1 MRFRPSLFIS
11 ALYFSLSHIAFS
23 QAVPAEDQIVIA
35 HSAPDQP
42 ASSPP
47 LSVLPAATMSASS
60 APAPDDDFDP
70 FLAPVEG
77 DPDKSTT
84 WNSAIDVMRDTKH
97 RKWGFLVY
105 RVYYGDDAA
114 WQRFMNI
121 LNRMTDHLVR
131 KAGKPYIMPFLD
143 WTEMQDRTAFDGAS
157 KDDIRE
163 HFRTWIRTRSVERD
177 GLGVEGKEILRRS
190 PRYQA
195 CLYVDQEAM
204 ESATL
209 TERPLLSSPTGLH
222 LNVKGWVVLVDSQS
236 QDEWAPPHPEATQ
249 EELEEMEEEGWE
261 EEQYTPIDGDTD
273 FDVGWMYIDLRF
285 VSIAYDTMC
294 ENSDTWSRP
303 WFYKRPPAVWN
314 GSF

>member
-1 MRFRPSLFIS
+1 MRLCPSLYVFAVS
-11 ALYFSLSHIAFS
+11 LTLSHIGFS
-23 QAVPAEDQIVIA
+23 QADPAEVQIVIA
-35 HSAPDQP
+35 HLAPDQP

-70 FLAPVEG
+70 FLAPAEG

-97 RKWGFLVY
+97 LKWGFLVY
-105 RVYYGDDAA
+105 RVYYGDDEA
-114 WQRFMNI
+114 WQRFMDI
-121 LNRMTDHLVR
+121 LNRITDHLVR

-157 KDDIRE
+157 KDVIRE
-163 HFRTWIRTRSVERD
+163 HFRTWILARSVERD

-195 CLYVDQEAM
+195 CLYVDKEAM

-209 TERPLLSSPTGLH
+209 TERPSLFSPTGISFT
-222 LNVKGWVVLVDSQS
+222 VKGRVVLVDAQILD
-236 QDEWAPPHPEATQ
+236 QWAPPHPEPTQ
-249 EELEEMEEEGWE
+249 EELDEIEEEEWE
-261 EEQYTPIDGDTD
+261 EEQYTPIDGDTGHD
-273 FDVGWMYIDLRF
+273 LGWMYIELRF
-285 VSIAYDTMC
+285 ASIAYDTMC
-294 ENSDTWSRP
+294 ESTDTWSQP

-314 GSF
+314 GGF